1 MIKSIA
7 NAPPPERRY
16 IRRMAYKAGQPSV
29 IGGVLPTGQF
39 PTAIG
44 SGIFGVE
51 GQDNGI
57 FDGPSFP
64 NSNTGIFYNDYAK
77 DSWEVQQG
85 DLQWQLLRRPGRPL
99 YPGSSAHG
107 IVLIGPS
114 MGTDDPAL
122 LEAGARDG
130 EILAEMQAR
139 RAAQEAEAARTEQAR
154 RETTYKLLGGAALI
168 GAAWLF
174 FSRIKKSAEEM

>member
-7 NAPPPERRY
+7 SVPPPERRY
-16 IRRMAYKAGQPSV
+16 IRRMVHRAGQPSV
-29 IGGVLPTGQF
+29 IGGVVPTGKF
-39 PTAIG
+39 PTAVG

-51 GQDNGI
+51 NRDNGI
-57 FDGPSFP
+57 FDGSSPP

-99 YPGSSAHG
+99 YPGSSASG

-114 MGTDDPAL
+114 MGT
-122 LEAGARDG
+122 ES
-130 EILAEMQAR
+130 
-139 RAAQEAEAARTEQAR
+139 
-154 RETTYKLLGGAALI
+154 ETPSGSSMTGKLVLGAAAI
-168 GAAWLF
+168 GAAWWF
-174 FSRIKKSAEEM
+174 FSRIKKAAEEM